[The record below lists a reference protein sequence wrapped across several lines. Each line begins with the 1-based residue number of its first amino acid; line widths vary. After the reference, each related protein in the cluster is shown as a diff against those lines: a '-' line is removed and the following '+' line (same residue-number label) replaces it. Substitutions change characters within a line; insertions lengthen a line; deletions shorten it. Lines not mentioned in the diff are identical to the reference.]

1 ARMER
6 KRVVARFMVH
16 KVGSFVVKERVLCF
30 GEYSF
35 STLDRENQ
43 QVTNTWPYED
53 VDGANVLEGETDFV
67 IHTPRHRIKKTV
79 YRCHFRMEVLVCLM
93 RLRSQHHAKM
103 PHAPQPPPPELQT
116 HTFQSLK
123 YHKSGVHGVQ
133 STCVVEIRPDGIY
146 QKDTEGDLMSHIPYT
161 SLVSIDLICDDHEA
175 IALNHSD
182 NSSLFIV
189 PRRTE
194 LAQIIN
200 RVMKAYG
207 MQINEYRK
215 KTMEAALKDDD
226 KASLTTSVS
235 FEYHVLKVS
244 QSNESTAA
252 PRTLSVSEKFII
264 EYADA
269 KTIISSRPLSRIY
282 SLIMYQDTLQAFEVV
297 YVDGIRRKYYSAQRE
312 KIVCELVAS
321 CHALGNFQVGVEV
334 TDVPDS
340 VRMIPRKIILQEGNK
355 VANTVSNV
363 NVMDR
368 ELRVAQ
374 ANILQLLAVHG
385 YRKTARTQRQLPR
398 GLDEEMHSLALELN
412 ANTPTSGVI
421 AQPNKP
427 FEKVLYV
434 LARELHDIVGRHG
447 ATHDFVST
455 YLQSLYRLTLAPP
468 AINEFIK
475 ILTERGE
482 EYIGTISKILAS
494 KDSVAIYWMFM
505 LLSRA
510 MESKAHKIQC
520 RHLLLSNG
528 LFMTTL
534 LSLLDEDTHTGT
546 FLSDLPTMKL
556 CQFILLLVK
565 TNIEKQ
571 KKLSETLYQHLATKY
586 RMMLRILFSFP
597 GLATVEACVG
607 ILSRMTKN
615 PAFLHFGNMGSPLRS
630 NDGKVPRQTL
640 SFGETLNFGPG
651 SQRGAVAPM
660 SSRPPLHA
668 YSSRRNNFASSRN
681 NTFSSSEASSDFS
694 GVPAT
699 VVVVQNPEVLLRQY
713 RQFLEAA
720 CGSLKMGIDQY
731 DDPVF
736 LRLRYRCRNIFLQEL
751 MSHLVGNFEE
761 FERVYSVDC
770 CQFSGFIG
778 TTDGQREKTKFYL
791 TPRAL
796 IAVRIVTK
804 HTHEFEYRSIEEITQ
819 AKTIPDA
826 FILTVK
832 SKLKFIYSEQ
842 CREIVDKMKALAGVI
857 GIHLRSKTRDR
868 LPKQPMENQLDQSAF
883 QSNDLFDV
891 QRRTGRHGS
900 THLRKIK
907 LCFVDG
913 TIEEFTN
920 CSKKVYDLKNLRRVV
935 VPGLDSDRTQA
946 VVALEFSDCSRAVYV
961 PYDIEKFLAAL
972 YDGYRF
978 VENYDV
984 SLSRD
989 FPNLNPRMSPRA
1001 LLKDEHERFLYLNHD
1016 GLYIPAHVVL
1026 EKEIEM
1032 MNGEGM
1038 SITSAT
1044 NRVAFA
1050 LESLNM
1056 NVEMEDFAGKT
1067 MRGRLEKLSFSSL
1080 LRGINN
1086 MLEHACKPPIRANEI
1101 CVILETF
1108 CRINDGC
1115 YRIAMEQTNGGAMVV
1130 VPTLA
1135 QVLVSGDPIA
1145 TLWAV
1150 NAFHSLIADKSR
1162 SNAHRAAEKSIR
1174 YQVFE
1179 HKKLISLLTDLLEQR
1194 NRSTTLVLLQL
1205 VLDVLVES
1213 RHSTDNNHFDS
1224 IVKALGGKYALLLE
1238 LASQNVNAG
1247 LAAAVICVLKVLVDH
1262 CDHKVRRRICDLA
1275 LDSGLTLDHLHKAFF
1290 HPSDNA
1296 KETYQYVAS
1305 IWVTHHKASH
1315 EMLVRILPHGFI
1327 RMISSAMVRKLLKKQ
1342 RARQTESVRRKSKHQ
1357 LQDQFDGSE
1366 WFIRRMQLQIGTLFA
1381 SGSVKEIRVKED
1393 PSRMNYPG
1401 ESSTDMALL
1410 SSMVGKDFM
1419 LPDLIWN
1426 ERTRAELKAA
1436 LKSALDEFH
1445 QFKTNQAGALSLL
1458 VSRKESI
1465 QPKWNHAQF
1474 CVKYESI
1481 AQELQVDGFYLR
1493 VITERISDGS
1503 LQLAEIA
1510 KIVRAMEAGTHRG
1523 KLKKSSSL
1531 FFASMDIAKDPA
1543 KFFNEVYQCWLEHLH
1558 LNNIPLSGTN
1568 DWSASGSNGFP
1579 QLTGA
1584 TGSEQH
1590 GHSMLKILIEL
1601 ASVFP
1606 EARSITKHR
1615 ARFLTELLRNSYL
1628 ASEIQDIVELMCGLS
1643 MSDAT
1648 CAELCTKN
1656 HIQVLLYMSLL
1667 SHRYQTAPL
1676 DSNITNDHGDIPMM
1690 DSFNMSEAND
1700 TSSVP
1705 IAELSLYDE
1714 SRFALRWSIKLNAMG
1729 EAQEHSVIKGPCS
1742 ANELKEYLDA
1752 DPFIRHRQVDALY
1765 VCCCSAHGNEHSGR
1779 VEHTWR
1785 SMFEYP
1791 ELRWMELTD
1800 EPVDTSCAS
1809 FALKTLRNFMVKDRR
1824 TVVAANEN
1832 LWPPP
1837 LVNTVVAKTSSLA
1850 FLVQLLMVNNAN
1862 VRRYICEMLMSL
1874 SDEEL
1879 QDMYRYGA
1887 FYFILSTVANPRGTD
1902 KVPSFIPEATL
1913 LKRVHRIQRSP
1924 ERYVGQSYL
1933 TDMLPESLIG
1943 LLDSETP
1950 ELFADVY
1957 SGRKHDKRVLWS
1969 STMRLHLQEM
1979 VEEHLRVFKENIMT
1993 SVTAKYEYTPIPPI
2007 SYLELSG
2014 DVYCSGFYLST
2025 FDQSNSSTEEVEDPV
2040 FMMKSIEEK
2049 WRYLARRQ
2057 ADGMEE
2063 DTDHS
2068 DAYKIFGW
2076 SEDIVFS
2083 SSDLRSRYRE
2093 LCQQQIEVTTVRHA
2107 FDSLCAALER
2117 KNEANGGRTSIEVVE
2132 RILKSQLQLLD
2143 KYGFQFFSFESSTLD
2158 LLIRVLSS
2166 RSSGES
2172 KFHEL
2177 SMKVLQRLLTVA
2189 PQNGP
2194 RLVTI
2199 DGSWDVILE
2208 LVEDCA
2214 YSHDVGAKEN
2224 MFTILQLL
2232 LASEEGVQ
2240 SLLEKNTT
2248 SSDEVPPSKAFDFIT
2263 DDDNTSFFTATEY
2276 TSQNGASKSKYAQ
2289 RVYSLLDDVILSFEN
2304 IQPWHIQKMSFEIAS
2319 SLCRSH
2325 ELQNQIMAYTR
2336 VFWKGLY
2343 LILASAES
2351 TSGIDTAQES
2361 ITALEKQEREMLESA
2376 FGALRS
2382 LALGP
2387 AGNSRSAG
2395 LDALANLLPMDFL
2408 DCLEKPNGHDFC
2420 TILLSNIREPTCIWN
2435 DSTRSELSQLTE
2447 EFCTDPNG
2455 DGVSFLETASSH
2467 MYDCLSSEP
2476 FVGGIYLLILLEKS
2490 EEDPHTITEDTLY
2503 PSTAIYFLESL
2514 FCFLNENR
2522 DPKVGIYS
2530 DTLPALD
2537 SLSLLCDLPAFRPA
2551 IIECL
2556 EQHIDD
2562 VDPVNASISVATLG
2576 RYLLPFDGDDK
2587 SKAAVSISSRRSLST
2602 YGFKAKTESDDA
2614 PAGMEAEFGSVD
2626 YLARQELA
2634 LLILNKICGFECN
2647 LERMLAP
2654 FCQFTWCLQVIT
2666 DHLGYEQAFY
2676 ALSCLAELCDTCL
2689 VIAEYVQDS
2698 GLWIEILGIALQS
2711 RQHVLHEHFL
2721 RAEALREPAFEV
2733 LYALLMKDLDLRE
2746 KMYSGLCRFLPYPMV
2761 YQIHLDPSIAT
2772 RFFDDNH
2779 EKSDMIWNSHRRT
2792 EVRKKLDEI
2801 ICRNR
2806 IERSIAKRD
2815 TVLLDEETD
2824 FIPAPHNFV
2833 AGLYIDRFLARPD
2846 PEKLTNPAYNLE
2858 LLFQL
2863 WRTELDQLMSY
2874 DLQNPPDSIK
2884 KTADVVD
2891 KYTMAITHILR
2902 ASLDIDE
2909 SIADNRMPEQIVKLV
2924 RYCNQHLIT
2933 SFPYRCILHIARRL
2947 VQFPEITSKEF
2958 VELLTCRIT
2967 MQHPDIPALLKVLR
2981 RVLEARNAGLTEN
2994 GTKDD
2999 PEFWLK
3005 DLKYYPQM
3013 LAFLEG
3019 LVENKEQVEA
3029 PLLSNVNRVLRII
3042 HAEEP
3047 KETHLKQIS
3056 RSFMGRWHNFTLES
3070 RPSMLRN
3077 SIKTGPS
3084 EARPSVGTP
3093 TTNNESATTNVM
3105 STQSFDVD
3113 GARGLASTVASAQSF
3128 NVDDER
3134 DRPSI
3139 RVDIKGVP
3147 DDREIDIDGT
3157 FIRAPPK
3164 SINFT
3169 GGDIQLTD
3177 AVAPR
3182 SFRYRGNARNSPLPS
3197 PTSVRCSTL
3206 GAHYE
3211 PIDSQYH
3218 SRKAAEYDELE
3229 DDEDIFATRP
3239 RRGSVPLKP
3248 DVDVKPVNGN
3258 GFVRAAGDIP
3268 MSSINTNYSSQTPAT
3283 GRRDQ
3288 QGTEISE
3295 TTTYMSRQSGMSGMS
3310 GMTSEGRRYS
3320 LLDSWKPPSST
3331 APNSSLTTLTISR
3344 RGRRAAAV
3352 YSRHKSKKKR
3362 WFNR

>member
-1 ARMER
+1 MEM
-6 KRVVARFMVH
+6 KCVVARFMVH

-35 STLDRENQ
+35 STVDRENQ

-53 VDGANVLEGETDFV
+53 VDSANVLEGETDFV

-93 RLRSQHHAKM
+93 RLRSQHYAKM
-103 PHAPQPPPPELQT
+103 PDAPQPPPAELQT
-116 HTFQSLK
+116 LTFQSLK
-123 YHKSGVHGVQ
+123 YHKSGIH
-133 STCVVEIRPDGIY
+133 SACVVEIRPDGIY
-146 QKDTEGDLMSHIPYT
+146 QRDTEGDVMSHIPYT

-175 IALNHSD
+175 IGLNHSD

-189 PRRTE
+189 PKRTE
-194 LAQIIN
+194 LAQAIN

-215 KTMEAALKDDD
+215 KTMEAALKDDG

-235 FEYHVLKVS
+235 FEYQVLKVS
-244 QSNESTAA
+244 QSNESSAA
-252 PRTLSVSEKFII
+252 PRTLSVSEKFIT

-269 KTIISSRPLSRIY
+269 KTVISSRPLARIY
-282 SLIMYQDTLQAFEVV
+282 TLIMYQDTLQAFEVV
-297 YVDGIRRKYYSAQRE
+297 YVDGVKRKYYSAQRE
-312 KIVCELVAS
+312 KIVCELLAS
-321 CHALGNFQVGVEV
+321 CHALGNFQVGVEMMEIA
-334 TDVPDS
+334 DS

-355 VANTVSNV
+355 IANTVPNV

-374 ANILQLLAVHG
+374 ANVLQLLAVHG

-427 FEKVLYV
+427 FDKVVYV

-468 AINEFIK
+468 AINEFMK

-482 EYIGTISKILAS
+482 EYIGTISKVLMS
-494 KDSVAIYWMFM
+494 KNSVAIYWIFM
-505 LLSRA
+505 VLSRL
-510 MESKAHKIQC
+510 MESKAHKLQC
-520 RHLLLSNG
+520 RQLLLSSSV
-528 LFMTTL
+528 FMMTL
-534 LSLLDEDTHTGT
+534 LSLLDEDTLTGA

-565 TNIEKQ
+565 ANVEKQ
-571 KKLSETLYQHLATKY
+571 RKLSETLYQHLATKY

-597 GLATVEACVG
+597 DLATVEACVG

-630 NDGKVPRQTL
+630 NDGKIPRQSL

-651 SQRGAVAPM
+651 SQRGALLDIR
-660 SSRPPLHA
+660 SRPPL
-668 YSSRRNNFASSRN
+668 YSSRRNNYASSRN
-681 NTFSSSEASSDFS
+681 NTLSSSESNSSGAS
-694 GVPAT
+694 GLPAN

-736 LRLRYRCRNIFLQEL
+736 LRLRYRCRNVFLQEL

-761 FERVYSVDC
+761 FKRVYSVDC

-778 TTDGQREKTKFYL
+778 TDDGQREKTKFYL

-796 IAVRIVTK
+796 IAVRILTK
-804 HTHEFEYRSIEEITQ
+804 HTHEFEFRTIDEITQ
-819 AKTIPDA
+819 ATAIPDA
-826 FILTVK
+826 FILTLK
-832 SKLKFIYSEQ
+832 NKLKFIYSDQ
-842 CREIVDKMKALAGVI
+842 SSEIVEKMKALAGVI
-857 GIHLRSKTRDR
+857 GIHLRFKTRDK
-868 LPKQPMENQLDQSAF
+868 LPKQQVEKPLDQSAF

-900 THLRKIK
+900 THLRKKK

-920 CSKKVYDLKNLRRVV
+920 CSKKIYELKNLRRVV
-935 VPGLDSDRTQA
+935 VPGLESDETQA
-946 VVALEFSDCSRAVYV
+946 VVALEFADSSRVAYV
-961 PYDIEKFLAAL
+961 PYDMEKFLAVL
-972 YDGYRF
+972 YDGYRY
-978 VENYDV
+978 VENYNV
-984 SLSRD
+984 SLSRE

-1001 LLKDEHERFLYLNHD
+1001 LLKDEQERFLYLNHD
-1016 GLYIPAHVVL
+1016 GLYIPAHAVL

-1032 MNGEGM
+1032 MSVEGA

-1044 NRVAFA
+1044 NKVAFA
-1050 LESLNM
+1050 LDSLNM
-1056 NVEMEDFAGKT
+1056 NVEIEDFSGKS

-1080 LRGINN
+1080 IRGIHNL
-1086 MLEHACKPPIRANEI
+1086 LEHSCKPPIRANEI

-1115 YRIAMEQTNGGAMVV
+1115 YRISMEQSNGGAMVM
-1130 VPTLA
+1130 VPILA
-1135 QVLVSGDPIA
+1135 QILVSGDPIA
-1145 TLWAV
+1145 TVWAV
-1150 NAFHSLIADKSR
+1150 NGLHSLIADKSR
-1162 SNAHRAAEKSIR
+1162 SNSHRAAEKAIR
-1174 YQVFE
+1174 FQVFE
-1179 HKKLISLLTDLLEQR
+1179 HTKLISLLTGLLEQR
-1194 NRSTTLVLLQL
+1194 NPISTLVMLQL
-1205 VLDVLVES
+1205 VLDVLVVS
-1213 RHSTDNNHFDS
+1213 RHSTDNNHFDA
-1224 IVKALGGKYALLLE
+1224 IVKDLGGKYTLLLE
-1238 LASQNVNAG
+1238 LAAQNVNAG
-1247 LAAAVICVLKVLVDH
+1247 LAAAVICLLKVIVDH
-1262 CDHKVRRRICDLA
+1262 GDHKIRRRICDYA
-1275 LDSGLTLDHLHKAFF
+1275 LDSGLTLRHLHKAFF

-1296 KETYQYVAS
+1296 KETYQYIAS

-1327 RMISSAMVRKLLKKQ
+1327 RMISSPMVRKLLKKQ
-1342 RARQTESVRRKSKHQ
+1342 RARQTESVRRKTKHQ
-1357 LQDQFDGSE
+1357 LQSQVDGSE

-1381 SGSVKEIRVKED
+1381 SGSVKEARVKED
-1393 PSRMNYPG
+1393 SSRMNYPG

-1410 SSMVGKDFM
+1410 SSMVTKDFM
-1419 LPDLIWN
+1419 LPDLLWN
-1426 ERTRAELKAA
+1426 EATRNELKAA
-1436 LKSALDEFH
+1436 LTSAIEDFD
-1445 QFKTNQAGALSLL
+1445 QFKANQAAALSLL
-1458 VSRKESI
+1458 VSRKENMV
-1465 QPKWNHAQF
+1465 PKWNHAQF
-1474 CVKYESI
+1474 SMRYESI
-1481 AQELQVDGFYLR
+1481 AQELQVDRFYLR
-1493 VITERISDGS
+1493 VITERINDGS
-1503 LQLAEIA
+1503 LQLAEVA

-1523 KLKKSSSL
+1523 KLKNSSSL

-1543 KFFNEVYQCWLEHLH
+1543 KFFSEVYQCWLEHLH

-1579 QLTGA
+1579 QFTGA

-1601 ASVFP
+1601 ANVFP
-1606 EARSITKHR
+1606 EARPLTKHR

-1628 ASEIQDIVELMCGLS
+1628 ASEIQDIVELMSGLS
-1643 MSDAT
+1643 LSGDA
-1648 CAELCTKN
+1648 CAELCSKN

-1667 SHRYQTAPL
+1667 SHRCQTAPIRS
-1676 DSNITNDHGDIPMM
+1676 DMTNDNGEIPMM
-1690 DSFNMSEAND
+1690 ESFIISEGND

-1705 IAELSLYDE
+1705 IAELSLYEE
-1714 SRFALRWSIKLNAMG
+1714 SRYALRWTIKLKTVGNADEG
-1729 EAQEHSVIKGPCS
+1729 SVIKGPIS
-1742 ANELKEYLDA
+1742 ANEIKEYLDA
-1752 DPFIRHRQVDALY
+1752 DPFIRHRQIDALY
-1765 VCCCSAHGNEHSGR
+1765 VCCCSTHDSDEH
-1779 VEHTWR
+1779 VWK

-1800 EPVDTSCAS
+1800 EPIDTSCAT
-1809 FALKTLRNFMVKDRR
+1809 FALKSLRNFMVKDQRKAS
-1824 TVVAANEN
+1824 VINKQ

-1837 LVNTVVAKTSSLA
+1837 LVNTVVANTSSLA
-1850 FLVQLLMVNNAN
+1850 LLVQLLLVNVSS
-1862 VRRYICEMLMSL
+1862 VRRYVCEMLMSL
-1874 SDEEL
+1874 GDEEL
-1879 QDMYRYGA
+1879 QEVYKYGA
-1887 FYFILSTVANPRGTD
+1887 FYFILSSVANPRGD
-1902 KVPSFIPEATL
+1902 NNVPAFVPEAAL
-1913 LKRVHRIQRSP
+1913 LKRIHRIQRSS

-1943 LLDSETP
+1943 VLDSESP
-1950 ELFADVY
+1950 ENFADVY
-1957 SGRKHDKRVLWS
+1957 TGRKRDKRVLWS
-1969 STMRLHLQEM
+1969 SVMRLHLQEM
-1979 VEEHLRVFKENIMT
+1979 LDEHLLEFKENLKM
-1993 SVTAKYEYTPIPPI
+1993 SVTTKYDYTPIPPI

-2025 FDQSNSSTEEVEDPV
+2025 FNQSNSDAEEVDDPV

-2057 ADGMEE
+2057 ADGVVDDM
-2063 DTDHS
+2063 DHS
-2068 DAYKIFGW
+2068 NAYKLFGW
-2076 SEDIVFS
+2076 SEDITFS

-2093 LCQQQIEVTTVRHA
+2093 LCRQELEVTAVRQA

-2117 KNEANGGRTSIEVVE
+2117 KNEAVGGKTSDVIE

-2143 KYGFQFFSFESSTLD
+2143 KYGFQFFSYESSTLD

-2166 RSSGES
+2166 RSAKES
-2172 KFHEL
+2172 KFRTLAME
-2177 SMKVLQRLLTVA
+2177 VLQRLLSVA

-2194 RLVTI
+2194 LLVKI
-2199 DGSWDVILE
+2199 DDSWDVILD
-2208 LVEDCA
+2208 LVESCA
-2214 YSHDVGAKEN
+2214 YGHDVAAKES
-2224 MFTILQLL
+2224 MFSILKLL
-2232 LASEEGVQ
+2232 LTSEEGVQ
-2240 SLLEKNTT
+2240 SLLEGSKST
-2248 SSDEVPPSKAFDFIT
+2248 SSNDVRVSKFDFST
-2263 DDDNTSFFTATEY
+2263 FGDDDNTSFFTATEY
-2276 TSQNGASKSKYAQ
+2276 TSQNGASRSRHAQ

-2325 ELQNQIMAYTR
+2325 ELQEHIMASTR

-2351 TSGIDTAQES
+2351 LDTDQES
-2361 ITALEKQEREMLESA
+2361 TTALAKQERDMLESA

-2387 AGNSRSAG
+2387 DGNSRSAG
-2395 LDALANLLPMDFL
+2395 LEALANLLPMDFL
-2408 DCLEKPNGHDFC
+2408 DRLEKPNGHDFC
-2420 TILLSNIREPTCIWN
+2420 TILLSDIREPTCIWN
-2435 DSTRSELSQLTE
+2435 ETTRAELSQLTE
-2447 EFCTDPNG
+2447 EFCTDPND
-2455 DGVSFLETASSH
+2455 DGVSFLESATH
-2467 MYDCLSSEP
+2467 YMYDCLSSEP
-2476 FVGGIYLLILLEKS
+2476 YVGGIYLLILLEKS
-2490 EEDPHTITEDTLY
+2490 EEGLQTITEDTLY
-2503 PSTAIYFLESL
+2503 PTTAVDFVESL

-2522 DPKVGIYS
+2522 DPKLGIYS
-2530 DTLPALD
+2530 DTMPALD
-2537 SLSLLCDLPAFRPA
+2537 CLSLLCDLPAFRPA
-2551 IIECL
+2551 IVECL
-2556 EQHIDD
+2556 EQHVDD
-2562 VDPVNASISVATLG
+2562 EDAVNASISVATLG
-2576 RYLLPFDGDDK
+2576 RYLLPFDGDGK
-2587 SKAAVSISSRRSLST
+2587 AKAAVSISSRRSLST
-2602 YGFKAKTESDDA
+2602 YGFKAKTESDDGPTA
-2614 PAGMEAEFGSVD
+2614 METEFGNVD
-2626 YLARQELA
+2626 YLARQEMA

-2666 DHLGYEQAFY
+2666 DHLGYEQAYY

-2689 VIAEYVQDS
+2689 VVAQYVQNS
-2698 GLWIEILGIALQS
+2698 GLWVEILGIALQS

-2733 LYALLMKDLDLRE
+2733 LYALLMKDLELRE
-2746 KMYSGLCRFLPYPMV
+2746 KMYSGLCRFLPYPIV
-2761 YQIHLDPSIAT
+2761 YQIHLDPNKAT

-2779 EKSDMIWNSHRRT
+2779 DKNDLIWNSHRRT
-2792 EVRKKLDEI
+2792 EVRKKLDEVI
-2801 ICRNR
+2801 VRNR
-2806 IERSIAKRD
+2806 MERSVAKRD
-2815 TVLLDEETD
+2815 SVLLDDETD
-2824 FIPAPHNFV
+2824 YIPLPHNFV
-2833 AGLYIDRFLARPD
+2833 AGLYIDRFLSRPD
-2846 PEKLTNPAYNLE
+2846 PKKLTNPAYNLE

-2863 WRTELDQLMSY
+2863 WRTQLDQLLSY
-2874 DLQNPPDSIK
+2874 NLQNPPDNLKSV
-2884 KTADVVD
+2884 ADEID
-2891 KYTMAITHILR
+2891 KYTMAMTHILR

-2909 SIADNRMPEQIVKLV
+2909 SIANNRIPEQIVKLV
-2924 RYCNQHLIT
+2924 RHCNQHLIT
-2933 SFPYRCILHIARRL
+2933 SFPYRCVLRIARRL

-2958 VELLTCRIT
+2958 VEMLTCRIT
-2967 MQHPDIPALLKVLR
+2967 MQHPDIPSLMKVLR
-2981 RVLEARNAGLTEN
+2981 RVLEARNAALTEN
-2994 GTKDD
+2994 ETKDD
-2999 PEFWLK
+2999 PEYWLK

-3019 LVENKEQVEA
+3019 LVENKEQIDTS
-3029 PLLSNVNRVLRII
+3029 LLSNVNRVLRII

-3077 SIKTGPS
+3077 SIKTGSKPPVTAS
-3084 EARPSVGTP
+3084 
-3093 TTNNESATTNVM
+3093 TNIKSTNPNM
-3105 STQSFDVD
+3105 STRSFDVD
-3113 GARGLASTVASAQSF
+3113 GARADIETNRSF
-3128 NVDDER
+3128 NVDVER
-3134 DRPSI
+3134 EPSI

-3147 DDREIDIDGT
+3147 DDREIDIDAT
-3157 FIRAPPK
+3157 FIQAPPK

-3169 GGDIQLTD
+3169 GGAVELTE

-3182 SFRYRGNARNSPLPS
+3182 SFRYKGEVARDSPLPS
-3197 PTSVRCSTL
+3197 PTSVRYSTL
-3206 GAHYE
+3206 GARYE

-3218 SRKAAEYDELE
+3218 SKKAAEYDEHE

-3239 RRGSVPLKP
+3239 RRGSLPLKP
-3248 DVDVKPVNGN
+3248 DDVDVKKIKGN
-3258 GFVRAAGDIP
+3258 GIAPTAVGDIP
-3268 MSSINTNYSSQTPAT
+3268 MSNINVSNFISQAPTT
-3283 GRRDQ
+3283 RRRDQ
-3288 QGTEISE
+3288 SEIPSDA
-3295 TTTYMSRQSGMSGMS
+3295 TSYLSRQSGMSGIN
-3310 GMTSEGRRYS
+3310 SERRYS
-3320 LLDSWKPPSST
+3320 LLDSWKAPSSA
-3331 APNSSLTTLTISR
+3331 APNSSLTSLTISR

>member
-1 ARMER
+1 MET

-53 VDGANVLEGETDFV
+53 VDSASVLEGETDLV

-93 RLRSQHHAKM
+93 RLRSQHYAKM
-103 PHAPQPPPPELQT
+103 PNAPQPPPAELQT
-116 HTFQSLK
+116 HAFQSLK
-123 YHKSGVHGVQ
+123 CHKSGVQ

-146 QKDTEGDLMSHIPYT
+146 QRDSEGDLMSHIPYT

-182 NSSLFIV
+182 NSSIFIV

-194 LAQIIN
+194 LAQAIN

-215 KTMEAALKDDD
+215 KTMEAALKDDG
-226 KASLTTSVS
+226 KASLGTSVS
-235 FEYHVLKVS
+235 FEYQVLKVS
-244 QSNESTAA
+244 QSNESSAV
-252 PRTLSVSEKFII
+252 PRTLSVSEKYIT

-269 KTIISSRPLSRIY
+269 KTVISSRPLSRIY
-282 SLIMYQDTLQAFEVV
+282 TLIMYQDTLQAFEIV
-297 YVDGIRRKYYSAQRE
+297 YVDGVKRKYYSAQRE
-312 KIVCELVAS
+312 KIVCELLAS
-321 CHALGNFQVGVEV
+321 CHSMGNFQVGVEMTEV
-334 TDVPDS
+334 ADS
-340 VRMIPRKIILQEGNK
+340 VRMIPRKIILLEGNK
-355 VANTVSNV
+355 IANTVPSV

-368 ELRVAQ
+368 ELRAAQ

-427 FEKVLYV
+427 FDKVIYV
-434 LARELHDIVGRHG
+434 IARELHDIVGRHG
-447 ATHDFVST
+447 ATHDFVTT

-468 AINEFIK
+468 AINEFMK

-482 EYIGTISKILAS
+482 EYIGTISKILGS

-505 LLSRA
+505 VLSRL
-510 MESKAHKIQC
+510 MEAKAHKLQS
-520 RHLLLSNG
+520 RQLLLSNG
-528 LFMTTL
+528 LFMMTL
-534 LSLLDEDTHTGT
+534 LSLLDEDIHTGE

-565 TNIEKQ
+565 ANVEKQ
-571 KKLSETLYQHLATKY
+571 RKLSETLYQHLATKY

-615 PAFLHFGNMGSPLRS
+615 PAFLHFGNMGSPLR
-630 NDGKVPRQTL
+630 
-640 SFGETLNFGPG
+640 
-651 SQRGAVAPM
+651 
-660 SSRPPLHA
+660 
-668 YSSRRNNFASSRN
+668 RNNYASSRN
-681 NTFSSSEASSDFS
+681 NTFSSSESSSS
-694 GVPAT
+694 GGSSLPAN

-761 FERVYSVDC
+761 FKRMYSVDC

-778 TTDGQREKTKFYL
+778 TADGQREKTKFYL

-796 IAVRIVTK
+796 IAVRVVTK
-804 HTHEFEYRSIEEITQ
+804 HTHEFEFRTIEEIAQ
-819 AKTIPDA
+819 ATAIPDA
-826 FILTVK
+826 FIITVK
-832 SKLKFIYSEQ
+832 NKLKFIYSDQ
-842 CREIVDKMKALAGVI
+842 SCDIVEKMKALAGII
-857 GIHLRSKTRDR
+857 GIQLRFKIRDK
-868 LPKQPMENQLDQSAF
+868 LPKQQVEMPLDQSAF

-900 THLRKIK
+900 THLRKKK

-920 CSKKVYDLKNLRRVV
+920 SSKKIYDLKNLRRVV
-935 VPGLDSDRTQA
+935 VPGLGGDETQA
-946 VVALEFSDCSRAVYV
+946 VVALEFSDSARVVYA
-961 PYDIEKFLAAL
+961 PYDMEKFLAAL
-972 YDGYRF
+972 YDGYRY

-984 SLSRD
+984 SLSRE
-989 FPNLNPRMSPRA
+989 FSNLNPRMSPRA

-1016 GLYIPAHVVL
+1016 GLYIPAHSVL
-1026 EKEIEM
+1026 EKEIEVM
-1032 MNGEGM
+1032 SAEGV

-1044 NRVAFA
+1044 NRVTFA

-1056 NVEMEDFAGKT
+1056 NVEMDDFAGKS

-1080 LRGINN
+1080 LWGINN
-1086 MLEHACKPPIRANEI
+1086 LLEHSCKPPIRANEI
-1101 CVILETF
+1101 CVVLETF

-1115 YRIAMEQTNGGAMVV
+1115 YRIAMEQSNGGAMVV

-1135 QVLVSGDPIA
+1135 QILVSGDPIA
-1145 TLWAV
+1145 TVWAV
-1150 NAFHSLIADKSR
+1150 NALHSLVADKSR
-1162 SNAHRAAEKSIR
+1162 TNGHRVAEKTIR
-1174 YQVFE
+1174 FQVFE
-1179 HKKLISLLTDLLEQR
+1179 HKKLISLLTGLLEQR
-1194 NRSTTLVLLQL
+1194 NPSSTLVMLQL
-1205 VLDVLVES
+1205 VLDVLVVS
-1213 RHSTDNNHFDS
+1213 RHSTDNNHFDA
-1224 IVKALGGKYALLLE
+1224 IVKDLGGKYTLLLE

-1247 LAAAVICVLKVLVDH
+1247 LAAAVICVLKVIVDH
-1262 CDHKVRRRICDLA
+1262 GDHKVRRRICDVA
-1275 LDSGLTLDHLHKAFF
+1275 LDSGLTITHLRKAFF

-1296 KETYQYVAS
+1296 KETYQYIAS
-1305 IWVTHHKASH
+1305 IWMTHHKASH

-1327 RMISSAMVRKLLKKQ
+1327 RMISSPMVRKLLRKQ

-1357 LQDQFDGSE
+1357 LQNQVDGSE

-1381 SGSVKEIRVKED
+1381 SGSVKEARVKDD

-1426 ERTRAELKAA
+1426 ELTRGELKVA
-1436 LKSALDEFH
+1436 LTSAIEEFG
-1445 QFKTNQAGALSLL
+1445 QFKANQAAALSL
-1458 VSRKESI
+1458 VASRKGSSE
-1465 QPKWNHAQF
+1465 PKWNHTQF
-1474 CVKYESI
+1474 SVRYESI
-1481 AQELQVDGFYLR
+1481 VQELQVDRFYLR
-1493 VITERISDGS
+1493 VITERINDGS
-1503 LQLAEIA
+1503 LQLAEVA

-1523 KLKKSSSL
+1523 KLKNSSSL
-1531 FFASMDIAKDPA
+1531 FFASMDIAKDPV
-1543 KFFNEVYQCWLEHLH
+1543 KFFNEVYECWLEHLH

-1579 QLTGA
+1579 QFTGA

-1601 ASVFP
+1601 ANVFP
-1606 EARSITKHR
+1606 EARPITKHR

-1628 ASEIQDIVELMCGLS
+1628 ASEIQDIVELMSGLS
-1643 MSDAT
+1643 LSGDA
-1648 CAELCTKN
+1648 CAELCTKH

-1667 SHRYQTAPL
+1667 SHRRQTTPIRS
-1676 DSNITNDHGDIPMM
+1676 DMTNDLGDIPMM

-1705 IAELSLYDE
+1705 IAELSLYEE
-1714 SRFALRWSIKLNAMG
+1714 SRYALKWSIKLKAVG
-1729 EAQEHSVIKGPCS
+1729 EADGGSTIKGSFS

-1752 DPFIRHRQVDALY
+1752 DPFIRHRQIDALY
-1765 VCCCSAHGNEHSGR
+1765 VCCCSIHGHSGSD
-1779 VEHTWR
+1779 EHVWK

-1800 EPVDTSCAS
+1800 ESIDPSCAA
-1809 FALKTLRNFMVKDRR
+1809 FALKSLRNFMIKDQRK
-1824 TVVAANEN
+1824 VAVGKKH

-1837 LVNTVVAKTSSLA
+1837 LVNTVVASTSALA
-1850 FLVQLLMVNNAN
+1850 LLVQLLLVNNSS
-1862 VRRYICEMLMSL
+1862 VRRYVCEMLMSL
-1874 SDEEL
+1874 SEEEL
-1879 QDMYRYGA
+1879 EELYKYGA
-1887 FYFILSTVANPRGTD
+1887 FYFILATVANPRGTD
-1902 KVPSFIPEATL
+1902 KVPAFVPETAL
-1913 LKRVHRIQRSP
+1913 LKRIHRSQRSSG
-1924 ERYVGQSYL
+1924 RYVGQSYL

-1950 ELFADVY
+1950 ENFADVY
-1957 SGRKHDKRVLWS
+1957 SGRKRDKRVLWS

-1979 VEEHLRVFKENIMT
+1979 MDEHLREFKESLKT
-1993 SVTAKYEYTPIPPI
+1993 SVTAKYSYTPIPPI
-2007 SYLELSG
+2007 YYLELSG

-2025 FDQSNSSTEEVEDPV
+2025 FNQTNSNTEDVEDPV

-2057 ADGMEE
+2057 ADGME
-2063 DTDHS
+2063 DDMDHS
-2068 DAYKIFGW
+2068 DAYKVFGW
-2076 SEDIVFS
+2076 SKDITYS

-2093 LCQQQIEVTTVRHA
+2093 LCQQEVEVTTVRQA
-2107 FDSLCAALER
+2107 FDSLCVALER
-2117 KNEANGGRTSIEVVE
+2117 KNEANGEKTSGEVFE

-2143 KYGFQFFSFESSTLD
+2143 KYGFQFFSYESSTLD
-2158 LLIRVLSS
+2158 LLVRVLSS
-2166 RSSGES
+2166 QSAKES
-2172 KFHEL
+2172 KFRSL
-2177 SMKVLQRLLTVA
+2177 AMQVLQRLLSVA

-2194 RLVTI
+2194 LLVTI
-2199 DGSWDVILE
+2199 DGSWDAVLD
-2208 LVEDCA
+2208 LVENCA
-2214 YSHDVGAKEN
+2214 YGHDVSAKES
-2224 MFTILQLL
+2224 MFSILKLIL
-2232 LASEEGVQ
+2232 TSEEGVQ
-2240 SLLEKNTT
+2240 SLLEGDKNA
-2248 SSDEVPPSKAFDFIT
+2248 SNEVPPSKTFDFNSFR
-2263 DDDNTSFFTATEY
+2263 DGDNTSFFTATEY
-2276 TSQNGASKSKYAQ
+2276 SSQNGASKSIHAQ

-2319 SLCRSH
+2319 SLCRSR
-2325 ELQNQIMAYTR
+2325 ELQEQIMYSTR

-2351 TSGIDTAQES
+2351 SSGFDTTQGS
-2361 ITALEKQEREMLESA
+2361 TTALEKQERDMLESA

-2382 LALGP
+2382 LALGSD
-2387 AGNSRSAG
+2387 GTSRSAG
-2395 LDALANLLPMDFL
+2395 LEALANLLPMDFL
-2408 DCLEKPNGHDFC
+2408 DRLEKPNGYDFC
-2420 TILLSNIREPTCIWN
+2420 TILLSDIREPTCIWN
-2435 DSTRSELSQLTE
+2435 ESTRAELSQLTE

-2455 DGVSFLETASSH
+2455 DGVSFLESAASH

-2490 EEDPHTITEDTLY
+2490 EEDSQAITEDILY
-2503 PSTAIYFLESL
+2503 PTTAVDFVESL

-2522 DPKVGIYS
+2522 DPKLGIYS
-2530 DTLPALD
+2530 DTMPALD
-2537 SLSLLCDLPAFRPA
+2537 CLSLLCDLSAFRPT
-2551 IIECL
+2551 IVECL
-2556 EQHIDD
+2556 EQHVDD
-2562 VDPVNASISVATLG
+2562 EDAVSASISVATLG

-2587 SKAAVSISSRRSLST
+2587 AKAAVSISSRRSLST
-2602 YGFKAKTESDDA
+2602 YGFKAKVESGDA
-2614 PAGMEAEFGSVD
+2614 PSVMESEFGNVD
-2626 YLARQELA
+2626 YLARQEMA

-2698 GLWIEILGIALQS
+2698 GLWVEILAIALQS

-2733 LYALLMKDLDLRE
+2733 LYALLMKDLTLRE
-2746 KMYSGLCRFLPYPMV
+2746 NMYSGLCRFLPYPIV
-2761 YQIHLDPSIAT
+2761 YQVHLDPSKAT

-2779 EKSDMIWNSHRRT
+2779 DKSDLIWNSHKRT
-2792 EVRKKLDEI
+2792 EVRKKLDQI

-2806 IERSIAKRD
+2806 VERSVAKRD
-2815 TVLLDEETD
+2815 SVLLDDETD
-2824 FIPAPHNFV
+2824 FIPYPHNFV
-2833 AGLYIDRFLARPD
+2833 AGLYIDRFLSRPD

-2863 WRTELDQLMSY
+2863 WRTQLDQLMGF
-2874 DLQNPPDSIK
+2874 DLQNPPDNLK
-2884 KTADVVD
+2884 KVADEID
-2891 KYTMAITHILR
+2891 KYTMAMTHILR

-2909 SIADNRMPEQIVKLV
+2909 SIANNRVPDHIVKLI

-2933 SFPYRCILHIARRL
+2933 SFPYRCVLRIARRL

-2958 VELLTCRIT
+2958 VELLICRIT
-2967 MQHPDIPALLKVLR
+2967 MQHPDIPSLLKVLR
-2981 RVLEARNAGLTEN
+2981 RVLEARSTALTEN
-2994 GTKDD
+2994 ETNDD
-2999 PEFWLK
+2999 PEYWLK

-3019 LVENKEQVEA
+3019 VVENKEQIEA

-3070 RPSMLRN
+3070 RPSILRN
-3077 SIKTGPS
+3077 SVKTEQS
-3084 EARPSVGTP
+3084 ETKPP
-3093 TTNNESATTNVM
+3093 ATVDPDTM

-3113 GARGLASTVASAQSF
+3113 GARAISADVASTQSF
-3128 NVDDER
+3128 DVDGER
-3134 DRPSI
+3134 EPSI
-3139 RVDIKGVP
+3139 RVDIKGIP
-3147 DDREIDIDGT
+3147 DDREVDIDGT

-3164 SINFT
+3164 SINFA
-3169 GGDIQLTD
+3169 GGAIELTE
-3177 AVAPR
+3177 AIAPR
-3182 SFRYRGNARNSPLPS
+3182 SFRYKGEIARNSPLPS
-3197 PTSVRCSTL
+3197 PTSVRYSTL
-3206 GAHYE
+3206 GARYE
-3211 PIDSQYH
+3211 PINSQYH
-3218 SRKAAEYDELE
+3218 STKAVEYDEHE

-3239 RRGSVPLKP
+3239 RRGSLPLKP
-3248 DVDVKPVNGN
+3248 DNVDVKRVNGN
-3258 GFVRAAGDIP
+3258 TIASTAAGNIP
-3268 MSSINTNYSSQTPAT
+3268 MSSINVSNFISQAPTTRRQSQAT
-3283 GRRDQ
+3283 A
-3288 QGTEISE
+3288 EVPSE
-3295 TTTYMSRQSGMSGMS
+3295 STTYLSRQSGMSGMN
-3310 GMTSEGRRYS
+3310 SERRYS
-3320 LLDSWKPPSST
+3320 LLDSWKAPTSA

>member
-1 ARMER
+1 MEM

-53 VDGANVLEGETDFV
+53 VDSANVLEGETDFV

-93 RLRSQHHAKM
+93 RLRSQHYAKM
-103 PHAPQPPPPELQT
+103 PDAPQPPPAELQT
-116 HTFQSLK
+116 LTFQSLK
-123 YHKSGVHGVQ
+123 YHKSGVH
-133 STCVVEIRPDGIY
+133 STCDVEIRPDGIY
-146 QKDTEGDLMSHIPYT
+146 QRDTEGDVMSHIPYT

-189 PRRTE
+189 SRRTE
-194 LAQIIN
+194 LAQAIN

-215 KTMEAALKDDD
+215 KTMEAALKDDG
-226 KASLTTSVS
+226 KASSTTSVS
-235 FEYHVLKVS
+235 FEYQVLKVS
-244 QSNESTAA
+244 QSNESSAVS
-252 PRTLSVSEKFII
+252 RTLSVSEKFIT

-269 KTIISSRPLSRIY
+269 KTVISSRPLARIY
-282 SLIMYQDTLQAFEVV
+282 TLIMYQDTLQAFEVV
-297 YVDGIRRKYYSAQRE
+297 YVDGVKRKYYSAQRE
-312 KIVCELVAS
+312 KIVCELLAS
-321 CHALGNFQVGVEV
+321 CHALGNYQVGVEMTEV
-334 TDVPDS
+334 ADS

-355 VANTVSNV
+355 IANTVPNV

-374 ANILQLLAVHG
+374 ANVLQLLAVHG

-398 GLDEEMHSLALELN
+398 GLDEEMHSLSLELN

-427 FEKVLYV
+427 FDKVVYI

-447 ATHDFVST
+447 ATHDFVSM

-468 AINEFIK
+468 AINEFMK

-482 EYIGTISKILAS
+482 EYIGTISKVLMS
-494 KDSVAIYWMFM
+494 KNSVAIYWMFM
-505 LLSRA
+505 VLSRL
-510 MESKAHKIQC
+510 MESKTHKLQC
-520 RHLLLSNG
+520 RQLLLSNSV
-528 LFMTTL
+528 FMMTL
-534 LSLLDEDTHTGT
+534 LSLLDEDTHTGA

-565 TNIEKQ
+565 ANVEKQ
-571 KKLSETLYQHLATKY
+571 RKLSETLYQHLATKY
-586 RMMLRILFSFP
+586 RMMLRILFSFS

-630 NDGKVPRQTL
+630 NDGKIPRQSL

-651 SQRGAVAPM
+651 SQRGAPVDIR
-660 SSRPPLHA
+660 SRPPL
-668 YSSRRNNFASSRN
+668 YSSRRNNYASSRN
-681 NTFSSSEASSDFS
+681 NTLSSSGSNSSGAS
-694 GVPAT
+694 GLPAN

-731 DDPVF
+731 DDSVF
-736 LRLRYRCRNIFLQEL
+736 LRLRYRCRNVFLQEL

-761 FERVYSVDC
+761 FKRVYSVDF

-778 TTDGQREKTKFYL
+778 TADGQREKTQFYL

-796 IAVRIVTK
+796 IAVRILTK
-804 HTHEFEYRSIEEITQ
+804 HTHEFEFRTIDEITQ
-819 AKTIPDA
+819 ATSIPDA
-826 FILTVK
+826 FILTLK
-832 SKLKFIYSEQ
+832 NKLKFIYSDQ
-842 CREIVDKMKALAGVI
+842 SSEIVEKMKALAGVI
-857 GIHLRSKTRDR
+857 GIHLRFKTRNK
-868 LPKQPMENQLDQSAF
+868 LPKQQVEKPLDQSAF

-900 THLRKIK
+900 THLRKKK

-920 CSKKVYDLKNLRRVV
+920 YSMKIYELKNLRRVV
-935 VPGLDSDRTQA
+935 VPALESDETQA
-946 VVALEFSDCSRAVYV
+946 VVALEFSDCSRVAYV
-961 PYDIEKFLAAL
+961 PYDMEKFLTAL

-978 VENYDV
+978 VENHDI
-984 SLSRD
+984 SLSRE
-989 FPNLNPRMSPRA
+989 FSNLNPRMSPRA

-1016 GLYIPAHVVL
+1016 GLYIPAHAAL

-1032 MNGEGM
+1032 MSVEGV

-1044 NRVAFA
+1044 NKVAFA

-1056 NVEMEDFAGKT
+1056 NVKMEDFGGKS
-1067 MRGRLEKLSFSSL
+1067 MCGRLEKLSFSSL
-1080 LRGINN
+1080 LRGIHNL
-1086 MLEHACKPPIRANEI
+1086 LEHSCKPPIRANEI

-1115 YRIAMEQTNGGAMVV
+1115 YRLSMEQSNGGAMLV
-1130 VPTLA
+1130 VPILA
-1135 QVLVSGDPIA
+1135 QILVSGDPIA
-1145 TLWAV
+1145 TVWSV

-1162 SNAHRAAEKSIR
+1162 SNSHRAAEKAIR
-1174 YQVFE
+1174 FQVFE
-1179 HKKLISLLTDLLEQR
+1179 HTKLISLLTGLLEQR
-1194 NRSTTLVLLQL
+1194 NPISTLVMLQL
-1205 VLDVLVES
+1205 VLDVLVVS
-1213 RHSTDNNHFDS
+1213 RHSTDNNHFDA
-1224 IVKALGGKYALLLE
+1224 IVKDLGGKYTLLLE

-1247 LAAAVICVLKVLVDH
+1247 LSAAVICVLKVIVDH
-1262 CDHKVRRRICDLA
+1262 GDHKLRRRICDYA
-1275 LDSGLTLDHLHKAFF
+1275 LDSGLTLKHLHKAFF

-1296 KETYQYVAS
+1296 KETYQYIAS

-1327 RMISSAMVRKLLKKQ
+1327 RMISSPMVRKLLKKQ
-1342 RARQTESVRRKSKHQ
+1342 RARKTESVQRKTKHQ
-1357 LQDQFDGSE
+1357 LQSQVDGSE

-1381 SGSVKEIRVKED
+1381 SGSVKEARVKED
-1393 PSRMNYPG
+1393 SSRMNYPG

-1410 SSMVGKDFM
+1410 SSMVSKDFM
-1419 LPDLIWN
+1419 LPDLLWN
-1426 ERTRAELKAA
+1426 ESTRGELKAA
-1436 LKSALDEFH
+1436 LTLAIEEFD
-1445 QFKTNQAGALSLL
+1445 QFKANQAAAISLL
-1458 VSRKESI
+1458 VSRKESRE
-1465 QPKWNHAQF
+1465 PKWNHVQF
-1474 CVKYESI
+1474 SVRYESI
-1481 AQELQVDGFYLR
+1481 AQELQVDRFYLR
-1493 VITERISDGS
+1493 VITERINDGS
-1503 LQLAEIA
+1503 LQLAEVA
-1510 KIVRAMEAGTHRG
+1510 KIARAMEAGTHRG
-1523 KLKKSSSL
+1523 KLKNSSSL

-1543 KFFNEVYQCWLEHLH
+1543 KFFSEVYQCWLEHLH

-1579 QLTGA
+1579 QFTGA

-1601 ASVFP
+1601 ANVFP

-1615 ARFLTELLRNSYL
+1615 AQFLTELLRNSYL
-1628 ASEIQDIVELMCGLS
+1628 ASEIQDIVELMSGLS
-1643 MSDAT
+1643 MSGDA

-1667 SHRYQTAPL
+1667 SHRCQTAPIGS
-1676 DSNITNDHGDIPMM
+1676 DMTNDNGDIPLME
-1690 DSFNMSEAND
+1690 SFIMSEGND
-1700 TSSVP
+1700 ASSVP
-1705 IAELSLYDE
+1705 IAELSLYEE
-1714 SRFALRWSIKLNAMG
+1714 SRYALRWSIKLKTVG
-1729 EAQEHSVIKGPCS
+1729 EADQGSVIKGPIS
-1742 ANELKEYLDA
+1742 ANELKEFLDA
-1752 DPFIRHRQVDALY
+1752 DPFLRHRQIDALY
-1765 VCCCSAHGNEHSGR
+1765 VCCCSTHDSNEH
-1779 VEHTWR
+1779 VWK

-1800 EPVDTSCAS
+1800 EPIDTSCAA
-1809 FALKTLRNFMVKDRR
+1809 FALKSLRNFMVKDQRK
-1824 TVVAANEN
+1824 VAVRNKQ
-1832 LWPPP
+1832 LWPPA
-1837 LVNTVVAKTSSLA
+1837 LVNTVVANTSSLA
-1850 FLVQLLMVNNAN
+1850 LLVQLLLVNISS
-1862 VRRYICEMLMSL
+1862 VRRYVCEMLMSL
-1874 SDEEL
+1874 SEDEL
-1879 QDMYRYGA
+1879 QEGFKYGA
-1887 FYFILSTVANPRGTD
+1887 FYFILSTMANPRGED
-1902 KVPSFIPEATL
+1902 KVPAFVPEAAL
-1913 LKRVHRIQRSP
+1913 LKRIHRIQRSS

-1943 LLDSETP
+1943 VLDSESP

-1957 SGRKHDKRVLWS
+1957 TGRKRDKRVLWS

-1979 VEEHLRVFKENIMT
+1979 LDEHLREFKESLKM
-1993 SVTAKYEYTPIPPI
+1993 SVTTKYSYSPIPPI

-2025 FDQSNSSTEEVEDPV
+2025 FNQSNSDAEEVDDPV

-2057 ADGMEE
+2057 ADGVE
-2063 DTDHS
+2063 DDMDHS
-2068 DAYKIFGW
+2068 DAYKLFGW
-2076 SEDIVFS
+2076 REDITFS

-2093 LCQQQIEVTTVRHA
+2093 LCRQEVEVSTVRQA

-2117 KNEANGGRTSIEVVE
+2117 KNEAVGGKTSDVIE

-2143 KYGFQFFSFESSTLD
+2143 KYGFQFFSYESSTLD
-2158 LLIRVLSS
+2158 LMIRVLSS
-2166 RSSGES
+2166 RSAKES
-2172 KFHEL
+2172 KFRSLAME
-2177 SMKVLQRLLTVA
+2177 VLQRLLSVA

-2194 RLVTI
+2194 LLVTI
-2199 DGSWDVILE
+2199 DGNWDVILD
-2208 LVEDCA
+2208 LVESCA
-2214 YSHDVGAKEN
+2214 YGHDVEAKES
-2224 MFTILQLL
+2224 MFSILKLL
-2232 LASEEGVQ
+2232 LTSEEGVQ
-2240 SLLEKNTT
+2240 SLLEGTKNP
-2248 SSDEVPPSKAFDFIT
+2248 SSNDMPASRAFDFST
-2263 DDDNTSFFTATEY
+2263 FGDDDNTSFFTATEY
-2276 TSQNGASKSKYAQ
+2276 TSQNGAGKSRHAQ

-2325 ELQNQIMAYTR
+2325 ELQEQIMASTR

-2351 TSGIDTAQES
+2351 FDTEQES
-2361 ITALEKQEREMLESA
+2361 TTALAKQERDMLESA

-2387 AGNSRSAG
+2387 DGNSRSAG
-2395 LDALANLLPMDFL
+2395 LEALANLLPMDFL
-2408 DCLEKPNGHDFC
+2408 DRLEKPNGHDFC
-2420 TILLSNIREPTCIWN
+2420 TILLSDIREPTCIWN
-2435 DSTRSELSQLTE
+2435 ESTRTELSQLTE

-2455 DGVSFLETASSH
+2455 DEVSFLESATH
-2467 MYDCLSSEP
+2467 YMYDCLSSEP
-2476 FVGGIYLLILLEKS
+2476 YVGGIYLLILLEKS
-2490 EEDPHTITEDTLY
+2490 EEGLQAITEDTLY
-2503 PSTAIYFLESL
+2503 PTTAVDFVESL

-2522 DPKVGIYS
+2522 DPKLSIYS
-2530 DTLPALD
+2530 DTMPALD
-2537 SLSLLCDLPAFRPA
+2537 CLSLLCDLPAFRPA
-2551 IIECL
+2551 IVECL
-2556 EQHIDD
+2556 EQHVDD
-2562 VDPVNASISVATLG
+2562 EDAVNASISVATLG

-2587 SKAAVSISSRRSLST
+2587 VKAAVSISSRRSLST
-2602 YGFKAKTESDDA
+2602 YGFKAKADSADVPTA
-2614 PAGMEAEFGSVD
+2614 METEFGNVD
-2626 YLARQELA
+2626 YLARQEMA

-2666 DHLGYEQAFY
+2666 DHLGYEQAYY

-2689 VIAEYVQDS
+2689 VIAQYVQDS
-2698 GLWIEILGIALQS
+2698 GLWVEILGIALQS

-2733 LYALLMKDLDLRE
+2733 LYALLMKDLELRE
-2746 KMYSGLCRFLPYPMV
+2746 KMYSGLCRFLPYPVV
-2761 YQIHLDPSIAT
+2761 YQIHLDPNKAT

-2779 EKSDMIWNSHRRT
+2779 EKSDLIWNSHRRT
-2792 EVRKKLDEI
+2792 EVRKKLDQVI
-2801 ICRNR
+2801 VRNR
-2806 IERSIAKRD
+2806 MERSVAKRD
-2815 TVLLDEETD
+2815 TVLLDDETD
-2824 FIPAPHNFV
+2824 FIPYPHNFV
-2833 AGLYIDRFLARPD
+2833 AGLYIDRFLSRPD

-2863 WRTELDQLMSY
+2863 WRTQLDQMMSF
-2874 DLQNPPDSIK
+2874 DLQNPPDILK
-2884 KTADVVD
+2884 TTADEID
-2891 KYTMAITHILR
+2891 KYTMAMTHILR

-2909 SIADNRMPEQIVKLV
+2909 SIANNRIPEQIVKLV
-2924 RYCNQHLIT
+2924 RHCNQHLIT
-2933 SFPYRCILHIARRL
+2933 SFPYRCVLRIARRL
-2947 VQFPEITSKEF
+2947 VQFPEMTSKEF

-2967 MQHPDIPALLKVLR
+2967 MQHPDIPPLMKVLR
-2981 RVLEARNAGLTEN
+2981 RVLEARNTTLSEN
-2994 GTKDD
+2994 ETKDD
-2999 PEFWLK
+2999 PEYWLK

-3019 LVENKEQVEA
+3019 LVENKEQIEA

-3077 SIKTGPS
+3077 SIKTGGQQES
-3084 EARPSVGTP
+3084 KPSVGT
-3093 TTNNESATTNVM
+3093 TSTNIKSAHPNTM
-3105 STQSFDVD
+3105 STRSFDVD
-3113 GARGLASTVASAQSF
+3113 GARADVESTRSF
-3128 NVDDER
+3128 DVDGER
-3134 DRPSI
+3134 EPSI
-3139 RVDIKGVP
+3139 RVDIKGIP
-3147 DDREIDIDGT
+3147 DDREIDIDAT
-3157 FIRAPPK
+3157 FIQAPPK

-3169 GGDIQLTD
+3169 GGAVKLTE

-3182 SFRYRGNARNSPLPS
+3182 SFRYKGEVARDSPLPS
-3197 PTSVRCSTL
+3197 PTSVRYSTL
-3206 GAHYE
+3206 GARYE

-3218 SRKAAEYDELE
+3218 SRKAAEYDEHG

-3239 RRGSVPLKP
+3239 RRGSLPLKP
-3248 DVDVKPVNGN
+3248 ADVDVKKVNGHCI
-3258 GFVRAAGDIP
+3258 AATAVGDIP
-3268 MSSINTNYSSQTPAT
+3268 MSNINVSNFISQAPTT
-3283 GRRDQ
+3283 RRRDQ
-3288 QGTEISE
+3288 STERPSDA
-3295 TTTYMSRQSGMSGMS
+3295 TSYLSRQSGMSGIN
-3310 GMTSEGRRYS
+3310 SERRYS
-3320 LLDSWKPPSST
+3320 LLDSWKAPSSA
-3331 APNSSLTTLTISR
+3331 APNSSLTMLTISR